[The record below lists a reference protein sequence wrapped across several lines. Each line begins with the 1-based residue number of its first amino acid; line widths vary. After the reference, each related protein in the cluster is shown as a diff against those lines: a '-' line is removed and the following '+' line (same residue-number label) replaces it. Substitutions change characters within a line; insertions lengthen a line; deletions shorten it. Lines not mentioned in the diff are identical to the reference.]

1 VAWSGDTGE
10 YTEFIDRY
18 ELSFPQIDDS
28 AADVFTRFG
37 VVSQPAMAIIL
48 PDGEVQTIM
57 GAADEAIIDS
67 ILTDAVG

>member
-1 VAWSGDTGE
+1 M
-10 YTEFIDRY
+10 
-18 ELSFPQIDDS
+18 
-28 AADVFTRFG
+28 FTSFG